1 MSVFPLPAIG
11 LMVWPGIMA
20 SCGVSIRDDRAIYKL
35 DPEDGKDMAK
45 IQLTMDDF
53 EPHGLDMDK
62 HVVLRCSKQLGLP
75 GLIAT
80 AIAGSRAKRLPRSS
94 VY

>member
-1 MSVFPLPAIG
+1 
-11 LMVWPGIMA
+11 MVWPG
-20 SCGVSIRDDRAIYKL
+20 SVSIRDDRAIYKL

-80 AIAGSRAKRLPRSS
+80 AIAGRERNAFRR
-94 VY
+94 VQYIEE